1 MVNRIFRFCLLGLTL
16 MAASASAKS
25 LVFCAEGN
33 EEYFSPSINATGFEV
48 TDQMFDRLVAFKPG
62 TSDIVPALASHWT
75 VSDDGLA
82 YTFYLRRQVAWQGN
96 AHFKPQRFL
105 NADDVVFTFERQWKT
120 DHPYHG
126 VVSKDYPY
134 FQDTGMSSTLSAVRK
149 VDEHTVRFELQH
161 PVAPFLANLAMSW
174 AGIESAEYA
183 QAMAAAGTPE
193 RMVREPLGT
202 GPFQLVSYQPKTQL
216 VFAPFAQHWA
226 GAPRVSGLVF
236 DIEPS
241 ADVRWSKLRRGECH
255 IMASPQPSDLPTM
268 RRTPGVKVHSVT
280 GLNVAYLA
288 YNTAKPPFNDPR
300 VRRALNLAIDKR
312 RILREL
318 YQHTAVPAIN
328 PIPPTMLGYNRDLN
342 DISHNPEQARKLLI
356 EADYPFGYE
365 AQLWAMGIQRSYMS
379 NAMGVAR
386 IIQDNLKAVGVNAVI
401 KTQDWTTYLRSL
413 SAGEHDMGLLG
424 WTGDNGDTDNFLN
437 TLLGCRSVGG
447 YNVAQFC
454 HPEYDDLVFKAKI
467 SKDREERK
475 RLYERAQVVLQ
486 EQAPWLTLAHTVL
499 FNTVREEVVG
509 FSINPLGLY
518 DFKDVQLLD
527 RP

>member
-1 MVNRIFRFCLLGLTL
+1 MLQMLKLGVLGAWAVMALTV
-16 MAASASAKS
+16 SAKD
-25 LVFCAEGN
+25 LVFCTEGN
-33 EEYFSPSINATGFEV
+33 EAYFSPSINATGFEV
-48 TDQMFDRLVAFKPG
+48 TDQIFDRLVGFKPG
-62 TSDIVPALASHWT
+62 TSEVVPGLASHWS

-82 YTFYLRRQVAWQGN
+82 YTFYLRRQVPWQSN
-96 AHFKPQRFL
+96 AHFKPTRDF
-105 NADDVVFTFERQWKT
+105 NADDVLFTFERQWKSE
-120 DHPYHG
+120 HPMHG

-134 FQDTGMSSTLSAVRK
+134 FQDTAMGTTLASIRK
-149 VDEHTVRFELQH
+149 LDAHTVRFELKH

-183 QAMAAAGTPE
+183 QAMLAAGTPE
-193 RMVREPLGT
+193 RMVHEPLGT
-202 GPFQLVSYQPKTQL
+202 GPFQLVSYKPKTQL

-241 ADVRWSKLRRGECH
+241 ADVRWAKLRQGACH
-255 IMASPQPSDLPTM
+255 IMVSPKPADLPTM
-268 RRTPGVKVHSVT
+268 RRTAGVKVLSAT

-300 VRRALNLAIDKR
+300 VRRALNMAIDKR

-328 PIPPTMLGYNRDLN
+328 PIPPTMLGYNRDVN
-342 DISHNPEQARKLLI
+342 EITYDPEQARKLLI
-356 EADYPFGYE
+356 EAGYPFGYE
-365 AQLWAMGIQRSYMS
+365 TQLWAMGIQRSYMS
-379 NAMGVAR
+379 NAIAVAR
-386 IIQDNLKAVGVNAVI
+386 IIRENLSAVGVKAEI
-401 KTQDWTTYLRSL
+401 KTQEWTTYLRSL
-413 SAGEHDMGLLG
+413 SRGEHDMGLLG
-424 WTGDNGDTDNFLN
+424 WNGDNGDTDNFLN

-527 RP
+527 SP